1 MENGDFPQQ
10 VNLYKTKRKG
20 MCDYLKNDLLVG
32 MFGNCFFSL
41 FFVFK
46 NNFLFLR
53 LNTCLAIQNGQK
65 TKTVFKIQFVKET
78 ENMQKAVF
86 SF

>member
-1 MENGDFPQQ
+1 MPN
-10 VNLYKTKRKG
+10 KTKQH
-20 MCDYLKNDLLVG
+20 DLNSKG

-53 LNTCLAIQNGQK
+53 LNTCLATQNGQK
-65 TKTVFKIQFVKET
+65 IKTAFKIQFVKET
-78 ENMQKAVF
+78 ENMQNAVF